1 MKFFFPLFLLCFTPS
16 LVLAEEDTSS
26 LNLPEQSKPSEIT
39 VEQKVQVKMP
49 LVRNIDYMANNYRP
63 SEIAAVVDAM
73 KTLDANNIR
82 RQNLGVRPTERIK
95 VEDIKVKADDPDDV
109 SRYFNAKITNTL
121 LSSLPKEDSSP
132 SSNST
137 EKSE

>member
-16 LVLAEEDTSS
+16 LVLAEEGTSS

-63 SEIAAVVDAM
+63 AEIAAVVDAM

-109 SRYFNAKITNTL
+109 SRYFNAKITNSL

>member
-63 SEIAAVVDAM
+63 AEIAAVVDAM

-82 RQNLGVRPTERIK
+82 RQNLGGRPTERIK

-109 SRYFNAKITNTL
+109 SRYFNAKITNSL

>member
-16 LVLAEEDTSS
+16 LVLAEEYTSS

-63 SEIAAVVDAM
+63 AEIAAVVDAM

>member
-1 MKFFFPLFLLCFTPS
+1 MKFFFPLFLLCFTSS

-63 SEIAAVVDAM
+63 SEITAVVDAM

>member
-63 SEIAAVVDAM
+63 SEIAVVVDAM

>member
-63 SEIAAVVDAM
+63 AEIAAVVDAM

-121 LSSLPKEDSSP
+121 LSSFPKEDSSP

>member
-1 MKFFFPLFLLCFTPS
+1 
-16 LVLAEEDTSS
+16 
-26 LNLPEQSKPSEIT
+26 
-39 VEQKVQVKMP
+39 MP

-121 LSSLPKEDSSP
+121 LSSLPKEDSSS

>member
-63 SEIAAVVDAM
+63 AEIAAVVDAM

>member
-63 SEIAAVVDAM
+63 AEIAAVVDAM

-109 SRYFNAKITNTL
+109 SRYFNAKITNSL

>member
-63 SEIAAVVDAM
+63 AEIAAVVDAM

-109 SRYFNAKITNTL
+109 SRYFNAKITNSL

-137 EKSE
+137 GKSE

>member
-63 SEIAAVVDAM
+63 SEITAVVDAM